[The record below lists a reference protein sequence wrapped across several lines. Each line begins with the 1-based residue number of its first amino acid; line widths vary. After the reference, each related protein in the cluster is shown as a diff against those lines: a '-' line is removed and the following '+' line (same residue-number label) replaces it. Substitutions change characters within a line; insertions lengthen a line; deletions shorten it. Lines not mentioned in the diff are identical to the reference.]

1 MKRLL
6 PLGALLVLAV
16 PLLTKA
22 APPPAGYLTA
32 EHPAPAE
39 FRADGVGG
47 FVGVLSTGA
56 SFTQR
61 PVVTDTSVRLH
72 RFAVGDWHFYV
83 SDRGAFTAESD
94 LVAISRYLT
103 LS

>member
-6 PLGALLVLAV
+6 PLAALLVLAL
-16 PLLTKA
+16 PLVTVA

-32 EHPAPAE
+32 EHPAPTE
-39 FRADGVGG
+39 FRADGTGG
-47 FVGVLSTGA
+47 FVGVLDTGA

-72 RFAVGDWHFYV
+72 RFEVGDWHFYV
-83 SDRGAFTAESD
+83 SDRGAFTATTD
-94 LVAISRYLT
+94 LAAVSRYLAFG
-103 LS
+103 